1 MGIFSGLFKSRDK
14 PENRTAGSSYTFFMG
29 GTTSGKTVTE
39 RTAMQMTAVYSCVRI
54 LAEAVAGLPLH
65 LYKYTD
71 DGGKEKAIN
80 HPLYRLLHDEP
91 NPEMSSFVFRET
103 LMTHLLLWG
112 NAYAQVIRNGK
123 NEVIAL
129 YPLMPNKMTVD
140 RDSNGQLY
148 YSYYRGSDEAIRD
161 TQNTVILKPSDVL
174 HIPGLGFDG
183 LVGYSP
189 IAMAKNAI
197 GMAIACEE
205 FGAKFFANGA
215 APSGVLEHP
224 GTIKDPS
231 RVRDAWQSQFG
242 GSSNSGKV
250 AVLEEGMKYTPIS
263 ISPEQA
269 QFLETRKFQINEIAR
284 IFRVPPHM
292 VGDLEKSSFSNIEQ
306 QSLEF
311 VKYTLDP
318 WVIRWEQSIQRALL
332 SHDEKAVY
340 FAKFNLEGLLRGDY
354 QSRMNGYA
362 IGRQNGWMSA
372 NDIRELEN
380 LDRIPAEE
388 GGDLYLIN
396 GNMLPMRDAGAFAN
410 TTPNDSGKEEK
421 TDEEVLEV
429 EEPGTD
435 GDGSGGEDSVSQ
447 RHHRRGKLV

>member
-1 MGIFSGLFKSRDK
+1 MGLLKSIFSRDK
-14 PENRTAGSSYTFFMG
+14 PKDRTAGQSYSFYMG
-29 GTTSGKTVTE
+29 GTNSGKIVNE
-39 RTAMQMTAVYSCVRI
+39 RSAMQMTAVYSCVRI
-54 LAEAVAGLPLH
+54 LAEAIAGLPLH
-65 LYKYTD
+65 LYHYKD

-80 HPLYRLLHDEP
+80 HSLYHLLHDEP

-112 NAYAQVIRNGK
+112 NAYAQIIRNGK
-123 NEVIAL
+123 GEVVAL
-129 YPLMPNKMTVD
+129 YPLMPSRMKVD
-140 RDSNGQLY
+140 RDENGHLFYQYNRSN
-148 YSYYRGSDEAIRD
+148 DEAN
-161 TQNTVILKPSDVL
+161 TKETETVILSPRDVL

-183 LVGYSP
+183 VVGYSP
-189 IAMAKNAI
+189 IAMAKNAV

-205 FGAKFFANGA
+205 YGAKFFANGA

-231 RVRDAWQSQFG
+231 RVRDSWNATFG
-242 GSSNSGKV
+242 GSANSGKV

-263 ISPEQA
+263 INPQEA

-318 WVIRWEQSIQRALL
+318 WVIRWEQSLIRALL
-332 SHDEKAVY
+332 SPEEKKQY
-340 FAKFNLEGLLRGDY
+340 FFKFNLEGLLRGDY
-354 QSRMNGYA
+354 QSRMSGYA
-362 IGRQNGWMSA
+362 TARQNGWMSA

-380 LDRIPAEE
+380 MDKIPSEL

-396 GNMLPMRDAGAFAN
+396 GNMLPLGNAGAYAKN
-410 TTPNDSGKEEK
+410 TEKEEP
-421 TDEEVLEV
+421 E
-429 EEPGTD
+429 
-435 GDGSGGEDSVSQ
+435 DGS
-447 RHHRRGKLV
+447 

>member
-1 MGIFSGLFKSRDK
+1 MQMGLFRSLFKARDK
-14 PENRTAGSSYTFFMG
+14 PKNRTPGSSYSFFFG
-29 GTTSGKTVTE
+29 GTSSGKPVNE
-39 RTAMQMTAVYSCVRI
+39 HTAMQMTAVYSCVRI

-65 LYKYTD
+65 LYKYTAS
-71 DGGKEKAIN
+71 GGKEKALS
-80 HPLYRLLHDEP
+80 HPLYFLLHDEP

-112 NAYAQVIRNGK
+112 NAYAQIIRNGK
-123 NEVIAL
+123 GEIIAL
-129 YPLMPNKMTVD
+129 YPLMPNRMRVD
-140 RDSNGQLY
+140 RDTKGELY
-148 YSYYRGSDEAIRD
+148 YSYTRYSDEAPAI
-161 TQNTVILKPSDVL
+161 NGITVTLRPSDVL

-197 GMAIACEE
+197 GLAMATEE
-205 FGAKFFANGA
+205 YGAKFFANGA
-215 APSGVLEHP
+215 APGGVLEHP
-224 GTIKDPS
+224 GTIKDPQKVKES
-231 RVRDAWQSQFG
+231 WNMAYQ
-242 GSSNSGKV
+242 GSSNAHRV
-250 AVLEEGMKYTPIS
+250 AVLEEGMKYQPIG

-318 WVIRWEQSIQRALL
+318 WVIRWEQAISRSLL
-332 SHDEKAVY
+332 SPSEKKLY
-340 FAKFNLEGLLRGDY
+340 FSKFNVDGLLRGDY
-354 QSRMNGYA
+354 ASRMNGYA
-362 IGRQNGWMSA
+362 TARQNGWMSA

-380 LDRIPAEE
+380 LDRIPAEL

-396 GNMLPMRDAGAFAN
+396 GNMTKLHDAGLFAN
-410 TTPNDSGKEEK
+410 KER
-421 TDEEVLEV
+421 LEV
-429 EEPGTD
+429 KDE
-435 GDGSGGEDSVSQ
+435 
-447 RHHRRGKLV
+447 

>member
-1 MGIFSGLFKSRDK
+1 MSIFSGLFRSRDK
-14 PENRTAGSSYTFFMG
+14 PQNKTAGSSYTFFMG
-29 GTTSGKTVTE
+29 GSTSGKSVTE
-39 RTAMQMTAVYSCVRI
+39 RSAMQMTAVYACVRI
-54 LAEAVAGLPLH
+54 LAEAIAELPLH
-65 LYKYTD
+65 LYRYTD
-71 DGGKEKAIN
+71 AGGKEKAID
-80 HPLYRLLHDEP
+80 HPLYLLLHDEP

-112 NAYAQVIRNGK
+112 NAYAQIIRNGK
-123 NEVIAL
+123 GEVVAL

-140 RDSNGQLY
+140 RDEKGQLY
-148 YSYYRGSDEAIRD
+148 YIYQRSNDEAIPD
-161 TQNTVILKPSDVL
+161 SGKVILKPSDVL

-205 FGAKFFANGA
+205 YGAKFFANGA

-231 RVRDAWQSQFG
+231 KVREAWQSQFG
-242 GSSNSGKV
+242 GSGNSGKV

-318 WVIRWEQSIQRALL
+318 WVIRWEQSLSRALF
-332 SHDEKAVY
+332 SQDEKKNY
-340 FAKFNLEGLLRGDY
+340 FFKFNVEGLLRGDY
-354 QSRMNGYA
+354 ASRMTGYA
-362 IGRQNGWMSA
+362 TARQNGWMSA

-396 GNMLPMRDAGAFAN
+396 GNMLPLCNAGAFAN
-410 TTPNDSGKEEK
+410 IPENTTEKEESE
-421 TDEEVLEV
+421 TNETQSEDVLEL
-429 EEPGTD
+429 EKSD
-435 GDGSGGEDSVSQ
+435 G
-447 RHHRRGKLV
+447 RRNGRKRP

>member
-1 MGIFSGLFKSRDK
+1 MKILNKLFRTRDK
-14 PENRTAGSSYTFFMG
+14 PENKVLGGGYSFLMGSSTAG
-29 GTTSGKTVTE
+29 KNVTE
-39 RTAMQMTAVYSCVRI
+39 RSAMQMTAVYSCVRI
-54 LAEAVAGLPLH
+54 LAEAVACLPLH
-65 LYKYTD
+65 LYRYKED
-71 DGGKEKAIN
+71 NGKEKAID
-80 HPLYRLLHDEP
+80 HTLYHLLHDEP

-112 NAYAQVIRNGK
+112 NAYAQIIRNGK
-123 NEVIAL
+123 GEVIAL
-129 YPLMPNKMTVD
+129 YPLIPNKMTVN
-140 RDSNGQLY
+140 RDENGQLY
-148 YSYYRGSDEAIRD
+148 YEYSKTADDFYNVS
-161 TQNTVILKPSDVL
+161 NSTVILNPRDVL

-205 FGAKFFANGA
+205 YGAKFFANGA

-224 GTIKDPS
+224 GTIKDPKK
-231 RVRDAWQSQFG
+231 VREAWQSQFG
-242 GSSNSGKV
+242 GSSNAGRV

-284 IFRVPPHM
+284 IFRIPPHM

-318 WVIRWEQSIQRALL
+318 WVIRWEQSLMRSLL
-332 SHDEKAVY
+332 SHEEKKEY
-340 FAKFNLEGLLRGDY
+340 FIKFNLEGLLRGDY
-354 QSRMNGYA
+354 ESRMNGYS

-380 LDRIPAEE
+380 LDRISPED
-388 GGDLYLIN
+388 GGDLYLVN
-396 GNMLPMRDAGAFAN
+396 GNMLPLKNAGAFAKIN
-410 TTPNDSGKEEK
+410 EKEEDSTFGKEEI
-421 TDEEVLEV
+421 LELDK
-429 EEPGTD
+429 PNQSRTK
-435 GDGSGGEDSVSQ
+435 Q
-447 RHHRRGKLV
+447 R

>member
-1 MGIFSGLFKSRDK
+1 MGIFSGLFRSRDK
-14 PENRTAGSSYTFFMG
+14 PTDRTAGSSYAFYMG
-29 GTTSGKTVTE
+29 GSSSGKVVTE
-39 RTAMQMTAVYSCVRI
+39 RSAMQMTAVYACVRI
-54 LAEAVAGLPLH
+54 LSEAIAGLPLQVYQ
-65 LYKYTD
+65 YKD
-71 DGGKEKAIN
+71 DGGKEKAMQ
-80 HPLYRLLHDEP
+80 HPLYHLLHDEP

-123 NEVIAL
+123 DEVVAL
-129 YPLMPNKMTVD
+129 YPLMPNKMQVN
-140 RDSNGQLY
+140 RDENGHLY
-148 YSYYRGSDEAIRD
+148 YQYSHSNDEAP
-161 TQNTVILKPSDVL
+161 TAKGNTVILQPSDVL

-197 GMAIACEE
+197 GLAIATEE
-205 FGAKFFANGA
+205 YGSKFFANGA

-231 RVRDAWQSQFG
+231 KVRDAWMSQFG

-318 WVIRWEQSIQRALL
+318 WVVRWEQSIQRTLL
-332 SHDEKAVY
+332 SQDEKKRY
-340 FAKFNLEGLLRGDY
+340 FVKFNLEGLLRGDY

-362 IGRQNGWMSA
+362 TARQNGWMSA

-396 GNMLPMRDAGAFAN
+396 GNMLPLGDAGAFAN
-410 TTPNDSGKEEK
+410 TSNDDGKEDN
-421 TDEEVLEV
+421 TDEEQEVLGV
-429 EEPGTD
+429 EERGGRKPG
-435 GDGSGGEDSVSQ
+435 
-447 RHHRRGKLV
+447 RRTSP

>member
-1 MGIFSGLFKSRDK
+1 MQMGLFRSLFKARDK
-14 PENRTAGSSYTFFMG
+14 PKNRTPGSSYSFFFG
-29 GTTSGKTVTE
+29 GTTSGKPVNE
-39 RTAMQMTAVYSCVRI
+39 HTAMQMTAVYSCVRI

-65 LYKYTD
+65 LYKYTAS
-71 DGGKEKAIN
+71 GGKEKALS
-80 HPLYRLLHDEP
+80 HPLYFLLHDEP

-112 NAYAQVIRNGK
+112 NAYAQIIRNGK
-123 NEVIAL
+123 GEIIAL
-129 YPLMPNKMTVD
+129 YPLMPNRMRVD
-140 RDSNGQLY
+140 RDTKGELY
-148 YSYYRGSDEAIRD
+148 YSYTRYSDEAPAI
-161 TQNTVILKPSDVL
+161 NGITVTLRPSDVL

-197 GMAIACEE
+197 GLAMATEE
-205 FGAKFFANGA
+205 YGAKFFANGA
-215 APSGVLEHP
+215 APGGVLEHP
-224 GTIKDPS
+224 GTIKDPQKVKES
-231 RVRDAWQSQFG
+231 WNMAYQ
-242 GSSNSGKV
+242 GSSNAHRV
-250 AVLEEGMKYTPIS
+250 AVLEEGMKYQPIG

-318 WVIRWEQSIQRALL
+318 WVIRWEQAISRSLL
-332 SHDEKAVY
+332 SPSEKKLY
-340 FAKFNLEGLLRGDY
+340 FSKFNVDGLLRGDY
-354 QSRMNGYA
+354 ASRMNGYA
-362 IGRQNGWMSA
+362 TARQNGWMSA

-380 LDRIPAEE
+380 LDRIPAEL

-396 GNMLPMRDAGAFAN
+396 GNMTKLHDAGLFAN
-410 TTPNDSGKEEK
+410 KER
-421 TDEEVLEV
+421 LEV
-429 EEPGTD
+429 KDE
-435 GDGSGGEDSVSQ
+435 
-447 RHHRRGKLV
+447 

>member
-1 MGIFSGLFKSRDK
+1 MGLFDGLFRNRDG
-14 PENRTAGSSYTFFMG
+14 PVNRTAGSGYSFFMG
-29 GTTSGKTVTE
+29 GTAAGKTVTE
-39 RTAMQMTAVYSCVRI
+39 RSAMQMTAVYACVRI
-54 LAEAVAGLPLH
+54 LSEAVAGLPVH

-71 DGGKEKAIN
+71 DGGKEKAIS
-80 HPLYRLLHDEP
+80 HPLYLLLHDEP

-112 NAYAQVIRNGK
+112 NAYAQIIRNGK
-123 NEVIAL
+123 GEIAAL

-140 RDSNGQLY
+140 RDENGKLFYQY
-148 YSYYRGSDEAIRD
+148 QRSTDEALKDIG
-161 TQNTVILKPSDVL
+161 TVILSPRDVL

-197 GMAIACEE
+197 GLAIAAEE
-205 FGAKFFANGA
+205 YGSKFYANGA

-231 RVRDAWQSQFG
+231 RVRESWQNTFG
-242 GSSNSGKV
+242 GSGNSNKV

-263 ISPEQA
+263 ISPNEA

-318 WVIRWEQSIQRALL
+318 WVIRWEQSIQRTLL
-332 SHDEKAVY
+332 TPDEKKQY
-340 FAKFNLEGLLRGDY
+340 FVKFNVDGLLRGDY
-354 QSRMNGYA
+354 ASRMNGYGVA
-362 IGRQNGWMSA
+362 RQNGWMSA

-380 LDRIPAEE
+380 LDRIPKEE

-396 GNMLPMRDAGAFAN
+396 GNMLPISQAGAFADKG
-410 TTPNDSGKEEK
+410 TSNDGKEE
-421 TDEEVLEV
+421 TSQNEEVLEL
-429 EEPGTD
+429 EE
-435 GDGSGGEDSVSQ
+435 SGGRKSI
-447 RHHRRGKLV
+447 RRENS

>member
-1 MGIFSGLFKSRDK
+1 MGIFSGLFKSRDT
-14 PENRTAGSSYTFFMG
+14 PQDRTAGSSYTFYMG
-29 GTTSGKTVTE
+29 GTTAGKTVTE
-39 RTAMQMTAVYSCVRI
+39 RSAMQMTAVYSCVRI

-71 DGGKEKAIN
+71 GGGKEKALD

-123 NEVIAL
+123 GEVIAL
-129 YPLMPNKMTVD
+129 YPLMPNNMSVE
-140 RDSNGQLY
+140 RDEKGRLY
-148 YSYYRGSDEAIRD
+148 YSYYRGSDEAIKNKEFVV
-161 TQNTVILKPSDVL
+161 TLQPSDVL

-205 FGAKFFANGA
+205 YGAKFFANGA
-215 APSGVLEHP
+215 APGGVLEHP
-224 GTIKDPS
+224 GTIKDPQ
-231 RVRDAWQSQFG
+231 RVRESWQSTFG
-242 GSSNSGKV
+242 GSGNANKI
-250 AVLEEGMKYTPIS
+250 AVLEEGMKYTPIG

-332 SHDEKAVY
+332 SQDEKKQY
-340 FAKFNLEGLLRGDY
+340 FVKFNLEGLLRGDY

-396 GNMLPMRDAGAFAN
+396 GNMLPLRDAGAFAN
-410 TTPNDSGKEEK
+410 VTTNDGKEENP
-421 TDEEVLEV
+421 DEEVLEV
-429 EEPGTD
+429 EEPD
-435 GDGSGGEDSVSQ
+435 GDDSGRENAVPE

>member
-1 MGIFSGLFKSRDK
+1 MNMGILSGLFHSRDK
-14 PENRTAGSSYTFFMG
+14 PTNATSGSSYRFFLG
-29 GTTSGKTVTE
+29 GSTSGKTVTE
-39 RTAMQMTAVYSCVRI
+39 RSAMQITAVYSCVRI
-54 LAEAVAGLPLH
+54 LAEAIAGLPLH
-65 LYKYTD
+65 LYTYKE
-71 DGGKEKAIN
+71 DGGKEKAIG
-80 HPLYRLLHDEP
+80 HPLYLLLHDEP

-112 NAYAQVIRNGK
+112 NAYAQIIRNGK
-123 NEVIAL
+123 GEVVAL
-129 YPLMPNKMTVD
+129 YPLMPNRMTVD
-140 RDSNGQLY
+140 RDSSGQLF
-148 YSYYRGSDEAIRD
+148 YSYQMNNSDAP
-161 TQNTVILKPSDVL
+161 TMKTGTVILKPSDVL

-197 GMAIACEE
+197 GLAIATEE
-205 FGAKFFANGA
+205 YGAKFFANGA
-215 APSGVLEHP
+215 TPGGLLEYP
-224 GTIKDPS
+224 GTVKDPD
-231 RVRDAWQSQFG
+231 RVRESWNKGFSGSQ
-242 GSSNSGKV
+242 NAGKV
-250 AVLEEGMKYTPIS
+250 AILEEGMKYTPIS
-263 ISPEQA
+263 IAPEQA

-318 WVIRWEQSIQRALL
+318 WVVRWEQSLSRALFTPE
-332 SHDEKAVY
+332 EKKKY
-340 FAKFNLEGLLRGDY
+340 FFKFNVEGLLRGDY

-362 IGRQNGWMSA
+362 TARQNGWMSA

-396 GNMLPMRDAGAFAN
+396 GNMLPLVHAGAFADI
-410 TTPNDSGKEEK
+410 DSGKEESEP
-421 TDEEVLEV
+421 DEQSEEVLEV
-429 EEPGTD
+429 EKSGRRRT
-435 GDGSGGEDSVSQ
+435 GSKGS
-447 RHHRRGKLV
+447 

>member
-1 MGIFSGLFKSRDK
+1 MGFLDGLFRSRDK
-14 PENRTAGSSYTFFMG
+14 PQNRTAGSAYSFFLG
-29 GTTSGKTVTE
+29 GTTSGKAVTE

-54 LAEAVAGLPLH
+54 LSEAVAGLPLH
-65 LYKYTD
+65 VYRYND
-71 DGGKEKAIN
+71 SGGKEKAVE
-80 HPLYRLLHDEP
+80 HPLYLLLHDEP
-91 NPEMSSFVFRET
+91 NPEMTSFVFRET

-112 NAYAQVIRNGK
+112 NAYAQIIRNGK
-123 NEVIAL
+123 GEVVAL

-140 RDSNGQLY
+140 RDENGHLY
-148 YSYYRGSDEAIRD
+148 YRYSRSNDEALKSKES
-161 TQNTVILKPSDVL
+161 TVILQPRDVL

-197 GMAIACEE
+197 GLAIATEE
-205 FGAKFFANGA
+205 YGAKFFANGA

-224 GTIKDPS
+224 GTLKDPS
-231 RVRDAWQSQFG
+231 KIREAWQSQFG
-242 GSSNSGKV
+242 GSQNSGKV

-318 WVIRWEQSIQRALL
+318 WVVRWEQAISRALFTA
-332 SHDEKAVY
+332 DEKKRY
-340 FAKFNLEGLLRGDY
+340 FVKFNLEGLLRGDY
-354 QSRMNGYA
+354 QSRMTGYA
-362 IGRQNGWMSA
+362 TARQNGWMSA

-380 LDRIPAEE
+380 LDLIPEE
-388 GGDLYLIN
+388 DGGDLYLVN
-396 GNMLPMRDAGAFAN
+396 GNMLPLASIVEGNFYTKQPNAN
-410 TTPNDSGKEEK
+410 NDVGKEDTDEK
-421 TDEEVLEV
+421 SEEEVLGV
-429 EEPGTD
+429 EKSD
-435 GDGSGGEDSVSQ
+435 GRG
-447 RHHRRGKLV
+447 RHPREGP

>member
-1 MGIFSGLFKSRDK
+1 ML
-14 PENRTAGSSYTFFMG
+14 
-29 GTTSGKTVTE
+29 
-39 RTAMQMTAVYSCVRI
+39 
-54 LAEAVAGLPLH
+54 
-65 LYKYTD
+65 YTD
-71 DGGKEKAIN
+71 SGGKEKATD
-80 HPLYRLLHDEP
+80 HPLYLLLHDEP

-112 NAYAQVIRNGK
+112 NAYAQIIRNGK
-123 NEVIAL
+123 GEVMAL
-129 YPLMPNKMTVD
+129 YPLMPNKMSVE
-140 RDSNGQLY
+140 RDENGQLY
-148 YSYYRGSDEAIRD
+148 YTYTRSAEEAKTAETGR
-161 TQNTVILKPSDVL
+161 VILLPKDVL

-197 GMAIACEE
+197 GLAIATEE
-205 FGAKFFANGA
+205 YGAKFFANGA

-224 GTIKDPS
+224 GTIKDPQ
-231 RVRDAWQSQFG
+231 RVREAWQSQFG
-242 GSSNSGKV
+242 GSSNSGKI

-318 WVIRWEQSIQRALL
+318 WVVRWEQSIARSLL
-332 SHDEKAVY
+332 SENEKKQY
-340 FAKFNLEGLLRGDY
+340 FVKFNLEGLLRGDY
-354 QSRMNGYA
+354 ASRMNGYA
-362 IGRQNGWMSA
+362 TARQNGWMSA

-380 LDRIPAEE
+380 LDRIPDEE

-396 GNMLPMRDAGAFAN
+396 GNMLPLKQAGAFAQSN
-410 TTPNDSGKEEK
+410 TASTGEEENEPDETK
-421 TDEEVLEV
+421 DEEVLDV
-429 EEPGTD
+429 E
-435 GDGSGGEDSVSQ
+435 GSGGW
-447 RHHRRGKLV
+447 RRNRSTGP